1 MKKLIS
7 ILLVLLVGLSF
18 SVAAFADDS
27 PNVKVTF
34 SGNSQFSLPTEQP
47 LISTIPVNSSNPTNA
62 NISFGDPVRGTNF
75 NGYTV
80 PITLPTYTHPGL
92 YEYHITQNSG
102 KAQGVAYDADP
113 IVFVVLV
120 KSGTNEQGE
129 PIIITQSG
137 IKKGADGTKK
147 ADFENSFSFGSL
159 RVKNTVEINNGN
171 QDQEFTIGVIFTVP
185 QNEDDTTVQNTI
197 TYQIKDEDGTT
208 VTTDTEIPPTSWSE
222 GKLCSVSIKLKPGQ
236 SVTFSNVPK
245 DVSYSVVQE
254 DLTGYDSP
262 TYTGKSGSIDANSVA
277 EAEVKNNISSNLITG
292 VFFNNAVY
300 VAVLAIAVAGL
311 VLLCIRS
318 VRKNGKDTF

>member
-7 ILLVLLVGLSF
+7 ILLVLLVCLSF

-62 NISFGDPVRGTNF
+62 NISFGDPVRGTIF

-80 PITLPTYTHPGL
+80 PITLPTYTQPGL

-137 IKKGADGTKK
+137 IKKGTDGTKK
-147 ADFENSFSFGSL
+147 AAFENTFSSGSL
-159 RVKNTVEINNGN
+159 SVTNTIKDDPGN
-171 QDQEFTIGVIFTVP
+171 SNEEFTIDVEFYVP
-185 QNEDDTTVQNTI
+185 ENEEETTVQNTI
-197 TYQIKDEDGTT
+197 TYQIQNGEAITISP
-208 VTTDTEIPPTSWSE
+208 ESWGG
-222 GKLCSVSIKLKPGQ
+222 GKVCTVSIKLKPGQ
-236 SVTFSNVPK
+236 TVAFNNVPTG
-245 DVSYSVVQE
+245 VTYSVSRRDQ
-254 DLTGYDSP
+254 TGYDAPSYENRTGTINNSLIEASVTSSP
-262 TYTGKSGSIDANSVA
+262 NV
-277 EAEVKNNISSNLITG
+277 NLFTG
-292 VFFNNAVY
+292 VVLNNALYLV
-300 VAVLAIAVAGL
+300 VLLIAVAGL